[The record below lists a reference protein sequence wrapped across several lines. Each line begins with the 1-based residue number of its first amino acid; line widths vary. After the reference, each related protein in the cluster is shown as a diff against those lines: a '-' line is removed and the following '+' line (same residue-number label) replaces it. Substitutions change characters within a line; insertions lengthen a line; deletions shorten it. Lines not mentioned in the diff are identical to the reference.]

1 MTSSDWG
8 AAFWM
13 ATVQMGSLTTG
24 RIKSLKLSMGR
35 STGGFLHVIK
45 ENDVSLLNE

>member
-8 AAFWM
+8 ANFWM

-24 RIKSLKLSMGR
+24 RIKSLKVSMGR
-35 STGGFLHVIK
+35 STGFFCMYLK
-45 ENDVSLLNE
+45 KMMSLC